1 MFSCYASPFREDKKR
16 LFQAGEAERELPF
29 MDGFLVRNLEEM
41 AYLKE
46 QTPGA
51 VLSPMQIF
59 TPGIRRRGAS

>member
-1 MFSCYASPFREDKKR
+1 MPPLFREDKKR

-29 MDGFLVRNLEEM
+29 MDGFLVRNLEEL

-51 VLSPMQIF
+51 GFIADANLYSWNQEARSF
-59 TPGIRRRGAS
+59 LK